1 MLKLN
6 QLSITLAIALF
17 WSCMSIQAQGVI
29 TGTVIDA
36 DSGEPIIGAYV
47 TNGVCDFCSTE
58 IVVTNF
64 DGQYTITLPK
74 GTHNMS
80 CSFIGMATAKNTVTL
95 NDGDKVVWDISLEAE
110 AKVLDMAVVSA
121 GRFEQSVAEVTA
133 IKEIIT
139 ATTPIAGNDLP
150 MSKPITK
157 AAPTNPKKT
166 PSHLFHVIFSFKI
179 GPAKAFVNTG

>member
-17 WSCMSIQAQGVI
+17 WSCLSLQAQGVI

-47 TNGVCDFCSTE
+47 TNGVCDFCATE
-58 IVVTNF
+58 TVVTNF

-80 CSFIGMATAKNTVTL
+80 CSFIGMATAKNTFTL
-95 NDGDKVVWDISLEAE
+95 NDGDKVVWDISLETE

-121 GRFEQSVAEVTA
+121 GRFEQSVAEVTVSLEVIQPA
-133 IKEIIT
+133 LVENK
-139 ATTPIAGNDLP
+139 ATTSLP
-150 MSKPITK
+150 PYWYC
-157 AAPTNPKKT
+157 
-166 PSHLFHVIFSFKI
+166 
-179 GPAKAFVNTG
+179 